1 MRERGNRKECV
12 LLSLLSLSLF
22 RTKKNDGWRRNAII
36 YNIYTHSCISIQAS
50 KPILKAIGVP
60 IALHKLYRPPT
71 QSQNPNML
79 VVSIPKADTAAA
91 FVDNAAKCLA
101 MHVGSLLYL
110 DNNHALAVPAF
121 VIVSCVVNL
130 YIHTRRRRRCIG

>member
-1 MRERGNRKECV
+1 
-12 LLSLLSLSLF
+12 
-22 RTKKNDGWRRNAII
+22 
-36 YNIYTHSCISIQAS
+36 
-50 KPILKAIGVP
+50 
-60 IALHKLYRPPT
+60 
-71 QSQNPNML
+71 ML

-130 YIHTRRRRRCIG
+130 CIHTREEEDVG